1 MMKSKVLAPVVRRLD
16 NAVHDIINLSI
27 YFYFMKIHTR
37 LWHCGTTVTCNCGV
51 AIRELSD
58 VIVISACS
66 EDLQYYHGM
75 PTKVLI
81 TSPGRLTR
89 GTKILVRQNGQFSEY
104 VVRGN
109 LVTRGMFFRDC

>member
-1 MMKSKVLAPVVRRLD
+1 MD
-16 NAVHDIINLSI
+16 NITLNLRI
-27 YFYFMKIHTR
+27 YFHFMKIHTR
-37 LWHCGTTVTCNCGV
+37 LWYCWPGVTCNCGV
-51 AIRELSD
+51 AIRELSN
-58 VIVISACS
+58 VIVLSACS

-104 VVRGN
+104 VVRE
-109 LVTRGMFFRDC
+109 VI

>member
-1 MMKSKVLAPVVRRLD
+1 MDS
-16 NAVHDIINLSI
+16 IITLRI
-27 YFYFMKIHTR
+27 YFCFMKIHTR

-51 AIRELSD
+51 AIRELRD
-58 VIVISACS
+58 VIVLSACS

-89 GTKILVRQNGQFSEY
+89 GTKILVQQNGQFSEY

-109 LVTRGMFFRDC
+109 LVIRPMFFGDW